1 MKAFRMLLAGI
12 YLVTATGCSQM
23 VHVPQTEAISQH
35 TLKDAHVRTKTG
47 EVYQFDTATAANDSL
62 SGFANEERTV
72 FLTGGEIQTVEEQK
86 EVHLAFADIEDL
98 SVKKRNWKRAGLW
111 TLAAAGVAGALA
123 VASGQNNA
131 PTGDTG
137 TSGGGKGGGPGN

>member
-12 YLVTATGCSQM
+12 YLISATGCSQM
-23 VHVPQTEAISQH
+23 VQLPQSEAASQKN
-35 TLKDAHVRTKTG
+35 LKDARVRTKTG
-47 EVYQFDTATAANDSL
+47 EVYQFDNATASGDSL

-72 FLTGGEIQTVEEQK
+72 FLQGGEIQTVEEQK

-111 TLAAAGVAGALA
+111 TLAAGALAGALA
-123 VASGQNNA
+123 VASGQNNS